1 MKKFEVLG
9 PNPLKKIKAGKK
21 RWLATSEDNVA
32 AITASTEAKIIA
44 LLAPTTDVNDRF
56 KALSFLMDG
65 DLKDRALKIAAR
77 STVYDNFSDAIME
90 LEGDVK
96 KAFKTNMDVYNKEFF
111 PLNTSEYSRAVL
123 SEQELLINRIKVLV
137 TKYVTELGLPTET
150 LFAQLNSDYA
160 TAQSEQMT
168 ASKKCTA
175 NSVKYKLL
183 LDELQDQLWENMLV
197 IAGVFVKVPGM
208 AATYFNL
215 GLLYPR
221 HKNRAGILI
230 DKPLKITIKPSS
242 IVLTDFAYTS
252 ADTILIENH
261 GKGSFYYFSTDEM
274 LTYNTVPGDAIEI
287 KEGEEISVLA
297 SVLKKYFYLA
307 NISTSVNAVAE
318 LSQM

>member
-9 PNPLKKIKAGKK
+9 PNPLKKIIAGKK

-32 AITASTEAKIIA
+32 AITASIEAKIIA

-65 DLKDRALKIAAR
+65 DLKDRAIKIAAR
-77 STVYDNFSDAIME
+77 STVFDKFSAAIME
-90 LEGDVK
+90 LDGDVK
-96 KAFKTNMDVYNKEFF
+96 KAFKFNMDVYHKEFF
-111 PLNTSEYSRAVL
+111 PLNTGEYTRASL
-123 SEQELLINRIKVLV
+123 PEQELLIHRIKVLV

-150 LFAQLNSDYA
+150 LFAQLNSDY
-160 TAQSEQMT
+160 TLAQSVQKA

-197 IAGVFVKVPGM
+197 IAGVYVKVPGM
-208 AATYFNL
+208 AATFFNL

-230 DKPLKITIKPSS
+230 DKPLKMTIKPSS

-252 ADTILIENH
+252 ADTILLENP
-261 GKGSFYYFSTDEM
+261 GKVSFYYFSTDEM
-274 LTYNTVPGDAIEI
+274 LTYNTVPGDAIEVKVDEDVSI
-287 KEGEEISVLA
+287 LGTD
-297 SVLKKYFYLA
+297 LKKYFYLA
-307 NISTSVNAVAE
+307 NISSNINAVAE

>member
-21 RWLATSEDNVA
+21 RWQFCSEDNLA

-56 KALSFLMDG
+56 KALSYLMDA
-65 DLKDRALKIAAR
+65 DLKDRALKKSAR
-77 STVYDNFSDAIME
+77 STVYDKFSVAIME

-111 PLNTSEYSRAVL
+111 PLNTREYTKAIL
-123 SEQELLINRIKVLV
+123 PDQELLIHRIKLLV

-150 LFAQLNSDYA
+150 LFAQLNSDYSI
-160 TAQSEQMT
+160 AQSVQLA

-175 NSVKYKLL
+175 NSVKYKHL
-183 LDELQDQLWENMLV
+183 LDELQDQLWINMLV
-197 IAGVFVKVPGM
+197 IAEVFVKVPGM
-208 AATYFNL
+208 AATFFNL

-287 KEGEEISVLA
+287 KEGEEISVLG

-307 NISTSVNAVAE
+307 NISSNINAVAE